1 MSLQLYAYFK
11 KEEKNGSTFYHV
23 SKPKKRVQHA
33 LGLKRTTLHSWIKK
47 DASEPTECRK
57 RGPKEKID
65 SFDKDVIARTLTKM
79 LHENECV
86 TLRKLKQTL
95 KKEHCL
101 NISKTSLWRQLKI
114 MKYKFIK
121 LKGGKQMVCETPR
134 MVALRAKYLRTIRE
148 YRNQGYEIFYLD
160 ESYINAHHT
169 FEKEW
174 QSHDGAIKRNVPTG
188 KGKRLIIAHCG
199 SREKGLIEDGELI
212 FESKSNDEHGDYHKD
227 MNSSEFNNWVTSKVV
242 PKFTKKSCLV
252 MDNASYHN
260 ILDEKDKVPSRKQ
273 DIKDWLKKEK
283 IPYSDNMLR
292 PELYHLAKA
301 HEKTK
306 KFHIDKFLSARNH
319 KCLRLPPY
327 HPQLNPIELVWAET
341 KRLVALNN
349 TTFKLKDI
357 KNLTKTALST
367 IDKDYWNK
375 CEDHVSA
382 NEQGYWDREGL
393 HFDQPSLIINME
405 EGSSDS
411 D

>member
-1 MSLQLYAYFK
+1 
-11 KEEKNGSTFYHV
+11 
-23 SKPKKRVQHA
+23 
-33 LGLKRTTLHSWIKK
+33 
-47 DASEPTECRK
+47 
-57 RGPKEKID
+57 
-65 SFDKDVIARTLTKM
+65 
-79 LHENECV
+79 
-86 TLRKLKQTL
+86 
-95 KKEHCL
+95 
-101 NISKTSLWRQLKI
+101 
-114 MKYKFIK
+114 
-121 LKGGKQMVCETPR
+121 
-134 MVALRAKYLRTIRE
+134 
-148 YRNQGYEIFYLD
+148 
-160 ESYINAHHT
+160 
-169 FEKEW
+169 
-174 QSHDGAIKRNVPTG
+174 
-188 KGKRLIIAHCG
+188 
-199 SREKGLIEDGELI
+199 
-212 FESKSNDEHGDYHKD
+212 
-227 MNSSEFNNWVTSKVV
+227 
-242 PKFTKKSCLV
+242 

-260 ILDEKDKVPSRKQ
+260 ILDEKDKVRSRKQ